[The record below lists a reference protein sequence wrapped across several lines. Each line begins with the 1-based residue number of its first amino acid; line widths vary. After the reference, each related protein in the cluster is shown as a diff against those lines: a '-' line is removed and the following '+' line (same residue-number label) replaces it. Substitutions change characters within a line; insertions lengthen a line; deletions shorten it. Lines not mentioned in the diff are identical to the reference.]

1 MQALGA
7 GQSLV
12 ESITVRALDGTTQVI
27 TITINGTN
35 DGAVIGGTVT
45 GAVTED
51 VSVTGGELVV
61 TGALTISDADA
72 GQASFQTERGLDQR
86 AQ

>member
-1 MQALGA
+1 MRADADGGGAWTYTVNNSHAAVQALGA

-27 TITINGTN
+27 TITIN
-35 DGAVIGGTVT
+35 
-45 GAVTED
+45 
-51 VSVTGGELVV
+51 
-61 TGALTISDADA
+61 
-72 GQASFQTERGLDQR
+72 

>member
-1 MQALGA
+1 M
-7 GQSLV
+7 S
-12 ESITVRALDGTTQVI
+12 RASRCARWNGTTQVI

-72 GQASFQTERGLDQR
+72 GQASFQTSAGSISGRSMVR
-86 AQ
+86 